1 MLQSIHDAAYDID
14 TFDEDADFII
24 DLNGNSL
31 APPPDERQPGAVSN
45 VNQARSVSL
54 PAVPGM
60 ARVIC
65 AHCQD
70 TFLVSNNGIYVIK
83 LLAPSTYT
91 GLTIRSGQTSR

>member
-1 MLQSIHDAAYDID
+1 MENS
-14 TFDEDADFII
+14 DFII
-24 DLNGNSL
+24 DLNRNSL

-45 VNQARSVSL
+45 VNQARAAPL

-70 TFLVSNNGIYVIK
+70 TFLVSNIGI
-83 LLAPSTYT
+83 
-91 GLTIRSGQTSR
+91 